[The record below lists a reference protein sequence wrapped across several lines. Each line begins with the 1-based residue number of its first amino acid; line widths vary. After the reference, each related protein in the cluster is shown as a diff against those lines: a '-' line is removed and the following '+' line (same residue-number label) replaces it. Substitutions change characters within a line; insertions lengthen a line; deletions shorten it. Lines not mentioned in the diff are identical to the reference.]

1 MASWAQNALYKLSGL
16 KSLVRQEV
24 ARKAM
29 IGGVQSHFA
38 GDDGLVGDMALIEE
52 TLSQFNVI
60 TKMHRDRKLRYRD
73 YEAMDN
79 YGDVSVAL
87 DMYAEEATPPDLI
100 RDTNMWFEGDD
111 KTLSVLEDTTRR
123 LRFRT
128 LIHGF
133 ARQIAK
139 YGDLFIS
146 PRYSHRGIERI
157 YYLPPHFVTRIGPGV
172 DAVKH
177 FKLEHQLA
185 QLSPRKDGVLL
196 PWECVHF
203 RLLAFGFSTIYGRSM
218 LEPSRKRWLHLK
230 LIEDA
235 VAIYRL
241 NRAVER
247 LIYYIDVGQASP
259 MEALNIVNQY
269 KRKFGNKQ
277 TYLDPSQPQFEQQY
291 DPTNMMESIF
301 WPVNAANERSR
312 IEKLNPPPDQN
323 QLQDL
328 DHFNQKLYVA
338 LGIPK
343 DYLTGDVSGAWN
355 SRESL
360 SLQDV
365 RFSRKIHRLQVAL
378 IEGLETMFRY
388 HIAVVTGDAD
398 QAAGAD
404 FRVRLADVSH
414 VARQQY
420 DQILLNRVQ
429 LLSSLNSM
437 GAEMQFNREVWVK
450 YIMSVFFP
458 DVPKNVLNNLV
469 IPDRV
474 LAAMQ
479 GGMQGGE
486 SPNGQAGQ
494 KAKAAKESLQ
504 EMVDGKLG
512 RRAVE
517 EEISKIQDFL
527 EKWEPD
533 PETVRR
539 VQEGYRSPKI
549 PKKWLEEAAG
559 INKKSRKTIVSSK
572 LNS

>member
-1 MASWAQNALYKLSGL
+1 MSSWAQNALYKLSGL
-16 KSLVRQEV
+16 KDLVRQEV

-29 IGGVQSHFA
+29 VGGVQAHWG
-38 GDDGLVGDMALIEE
+38 GDDGLVGDIALIEE

-60 TKMHRDRKLRYRD
+60 TKMHRDRKIRYRD

-87 DMYAEEATPPDLI
+87 DMYAEEATPPDLV
-100 RDTNMWFEGDD
+100 RDTNLWFTSDD
-111 KTLSVLEDTTRR
+111 SATVQMLEDTTRR

-128 LIHGF
+128 LLHGF
-133 ARQIAK
+133 ARQLAK

-157 YYLPPHFVTRIGPGV
+157 YYLPPHFVTRIGPGI
-172 DAVKH
+172 DAIKH
-177 FKLEHQLA
+177 FQLESQLA
-185 QLSPRKDGVLL
+185 QLSPRKDGTLL

-203 RLLAFGFSTIYGRSM
+203 RLLAFGFSTVYGRSM

-259 MEALNIVNQY
+259 MEALSIVNQF
-269 KRKFGNKQ
+269 KRKFGNKRS
-277 TYLDPSQPQFEQQY
+277 YLDPSQPQFEQQY
-291 DPTNMMESIF
+291 DPTNMMENIF
-301 WPVNAANERSR
+301 WPVNSANERSR

-343 DYLTGDVSGAWN
+343 DYLTGDVSGTWN

-378 IEGLETMFRY
+378 VEGMETMLRY

-398 QAAGAD
+398 KAANAE
-404 FRVRLADVSH
+404 FKVHLADVSQ

-429 LLSSLNSM
+429 LLSSLNSL

-450 YIMSVFFP
+450 YIMNVFFP
-458 DVPKNVLNNLV
+458 DVPKNVVNTLV

-474 LAAMQ
+474 LAAAQ
-479 GGMQGGE
+479 GGPPQ
-486 SPNGQAGQ
+486 PGQATR
-494 KAKAAKESLQ
+494 ESLQ
-504 EMVDGKLG
+504 EMVGGNLN
-512 RRAVE
+512 RRVVE
-517 EEISKIQDFL
+517 EEIAKIQDFL
-527 EKWEPD
+527 ENWEPD

-539 VQEGYRSPKI
+539 VQEEYLSPKI